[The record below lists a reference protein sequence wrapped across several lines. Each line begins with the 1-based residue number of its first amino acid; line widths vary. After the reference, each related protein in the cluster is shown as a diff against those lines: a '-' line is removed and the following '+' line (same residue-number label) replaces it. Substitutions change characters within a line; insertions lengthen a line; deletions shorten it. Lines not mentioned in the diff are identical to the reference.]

1 MPAFVWEV
9 PRRDRPGQP
18 TIIVSCADNLSA
30 ARDRLRSAEHDVP
43 ECLSF
48 DAVVGWVNEQPPA
61 HEAAADDVALAI
73 CADLYV

>member
-1 MPAFVWEV
+1 MEHAEPAQA
-9 PRRDRPGQP
+9 PGD
-18 TIIVSCADNLSA
+18 VGFDGA
-30 ARDRLRSAEHDVP
+30 LRSAEHDVP